1 MGIEMK
7 RNLLM
12 VIMFVAP
19 FLLADCSADNDEENP
34 AIHPARPEP
43 VVEKPFPE
51 LIINTAGNEDIK
63 SKDVWLEGADI
74 SYKDI
79 DGKITGYGKSS
90 VKGRGNSTWG
100 YPKKPYT
107 VKFDEKT
114 EFIGF
119 KKEKRFN
126 LLADYIDRTHLR
138 NSVSFE
144 IARKSKSLGWTPE
157 GTYVNLTLNGK
168 EMGLYYLCE
177 HIKIAKNRVNLEDGG
192 YILELDTYYDE
203 DFKFRSRILNLPVQL
218 KDPDPED
225 FSEADLAS
233 IEEYF
238 NAAEDSV
245 VNGGNWRELID
256 EDSFADWWIVLELTQ
271 CGEPAHPK
279 SCYMHRDKNG
289 KLKAGPVWDFD
300 WGTFRSGGEVTAF
313 RCKNAIWYGYLFKD
327 RSFVAK
333 VKERWNTN
341 KDEYLSVEEF
351 IDDTARYIKDA
362 VAADDRLWP
371 MTTETNK
378 DEKLSF
384 DAAVTTLKSNF
395 KKHWEWMDEQIN
407 AM

>member
-1 MGIEMK
+1 MK
-7 RNLLM
+7 RFQLM
-12 VIMFVAP
+12 ASMMVAVS
-19 FLLADCSADNDEENP
+19 LLAGCSAGDEKENP
-34 AIHPARPEP
+34 NIHPERPEP
-43 VVEKPFPE
+43 IVEKPFPE
-51 LIINTAGNEDIK
+51 LIINTAGKEDIK
-63 SKDVWLEGADI
+63 SKDIWLEGASI

-79 DGKITGYGKSS
+79 EGNAINYGKTS

-107 VKFDEKT
+107 VKLDEKT
-114 EFIGF
+114 EFIGLP
-119 KKEKRFN
+119 KEKRFN

-144 IARKSKSLGWTPE
+144 IARKAKALDWTPA
-157 GTYVNLTLNGK
+157 GNYVNLTLNGK
-168 EMGLYYLCE
+168 KMGLYYLCE
-177 HIKIAKNRVNLEDGG
+177 HIKVAKNRVNLKDGG

-203 DFKFRSRILNLPVQL
+203 DFKFRSKILNLPIQL

-225 FSEADLAS
+225 FSETDLAS

-279 SCYMHRDKNG
+279 SCYMHRDKDG

-313 RCKNAIWYGYLFKD
+313 RCKKAIWYEYLFKD
-327 RSFVAK
+327 KDFVAK
-333 VKERWNTN
+333 VKERWNTT
-341 KDEYLSVEEF
+341 KGSYLSVEKF
-351 IDDTARYIKDA
+351 IHETALYIENA
-362 VAADDRLWP
+362 VAEDDRMWP

-384 DAAVTTLKSNF
+384 DAAVSTLKSNF